1 MTATVLPYGR
11 VELECDPENWT
22 YSITAR
28 PGGVPADV
36 ARALKAA
43 ERLGLEPIPDA
54 DPELLP
60 DDSTRMW
67 LHPIDPFENDPFET
81 ENLCASSN

>member
-28 PGGVPADV
+28 PGGAPADV

-43 ERLGLEPIPDA
+43 KDLGLEPIPDA

-60 DDSTRMW
+60 DDSIRMW
-67 LHPIDPFENDPFET
+67 LHPIDPFATDPFEET
-81 ENLCASSN
+81 LCASSN